1 MNIENILITTA
12 EPKSIFLEIL
22 FKYFKSKKFYKNKKK
37 IILIG
42 NLSLISKQ
50 AIKFNFKKKFNLI
63 SDITEAKKKH
73 EAKVCFIFVSS
84 KEHSKLIIESL
95 KLGMHTYCVKSIAC
109 DENEFENIIKVHK
122 NNPDLILL
130 QGYNN
135 QWNEAAKKMRDLI
148 QNENGIGKMLG
159 GECVCWG
166 RQNLKNI
173 PPVEDVTIEGMFF
186 YSLACHQLSQ
196 LVAAK
201 GLPEYVTA
209 YVHKRIDKELD
220 YTDVFGT
227 TGGQCI
233 FEYSD
238 GTPFSYTGT
247 RAAHGNIFGFASRW
261 SGQWIIHGE
270 KADLRRQGGRISL
283 YKNGSMVY
291 DLYLKD
297 LDQNLI
303 EDEKIQFCEFYL
315 ALTKGKNKKWLQQS
329 SLDTWILM
337 EACNKSA
344 RENKKISVKLLKEKF
359 FKS

>member
-1 MNIENILITTA
+1 MEI
-12 EPKSIFLEIL
+12 PSIHVGCGGFSLQRLEVLSKEKL
-22 FKYFKSKKFYKNKKK
+22 FKPVACVDIDIEKAKKK
-37 IILIG
+37 IEISSNTLVQ
-42 NLSLISKQ
+42 NLKDKI
-50 AIKFNFKKKFNLI
+50 FK
-63 SDITEAKKKH
+63 SITEARKKYN
-73 EAKVCFIFVSS
+73 AKACFIFVSS
-84 KEHSKLIIESL
+84 KEHSKLIVESL
-95 KLGMHTYCVKSIAC
+95 NLGMHTYCVKSIAC
-109 DENEFENIIKVHK
+109 NENEFQEIISAHK
-122 NNPDLILL
+122 KNPDLILL
-130 QGYNN
+130 QGLNN
-135 QWNEAAKKMRDLI
+135 QWNEAAKKMRDLL
-148 QNENGIGKMLG
+148 QNEDGIGKMLG

-166 RQNLKNI
+166 RQNLKRN
-173 PPVEDVTIEGMFF
+173 PRVEDVTIEGMFF
-186 YSLACHQLSQ
+186 YTLACHQLSQ

-209 YVHKRIDKELD
+209 HVHKRIAEELD

-227 TGGQCI
+227 TGGQCL

-247 RAAHGNIFGFASRW
+247 RAAHGNIFDFASRW

-283 YKNGSMVY
+283 YKNGSMVN

-303 EDEKIQFCEFYL
+303 EDERVQFNEFYL

-344 RENKKISVKLLKEKF
+344 REKKKISIKQLKEKF
-359 FKS
+359 FKN

>member
-1 MNIENILITTA
+1 MQIPIIHVGCGVF
-12 EPKSIFLEIL
+12 SMQRLEIL
-22 FKYFKSKKFYKNKKK
+22 AKGNFFKPIACVDINVHKAKTIIEANKNK
-37 IILIG
+37 LIK
-42 NLSLISKQ
+42 NLKDNIYSSIS
-50 AIKFNFKKKFNLI
+50 
-63 SDITEAKKKH
+63 EAKQIH
-73 EAKVCFIFVSS
+73 DAKACFIFVSS
-84 KEHSKLIIESL
+84 KVHSKLIAESL

-109 DENEFENIIKVHK
+109 NEEEFQEIISAHK
-122 NNPDLILL
+122 ENPDLVLI
-130 QGYNN
+130 QGFNN
-135 QWNEAAKKMRDLI
+135 QWNEAAKKMRDLMRDE
-148 QNENGIGKMLG
+148 NKNGIGKMLG

-166 RQNLKNI
+166 RQNLKND

-209 YVHKRIDKELD
+209 YVHQRIDEELD

-233 FEYSD
+233 FEYAD

-247 RAAHGNIFGFASRW
+247 RAAHGNVFGFASRW

-283 YKNGSMVY
+283 YKNGAMVN

-297 LDQNLI
+297 LDENLI
-303 EDEKIQFCEFYL
+303 EDERIQFNQFYL
-315 ALTKGKNKKWLQQS
+315 ALTKGKNKEWLQQS

-344 RENKKISVKLLKEKF
+344 REKKKISVKSLKEKF
-359 FKS
+359 FKN